1 MEKLISKFKGI
12 FDNYDYYNHNIGKL
26 ILSVELLAH
35 MMSLV
40 DTNDQEYIKK
50 ISSFLS
56 LVSSDIDKEILDIG
70 MVEYIYATKI
80 SQILDY
86 LEYKYRNVT
95 IKSPTEVVQDM
106 LQDQYVLFETGAHI
120 SYNKVADKK
129 LFGKVKEVGMNLEKI
144 YRDTANRCLNNNKE
158 RGERALR
165 DLEKTSNTM
174 SLLNWHEN
182 VKILEISNTIHGLC
196 NTLYDCITKKNL
208 TVPLDD
214 LLYKGFENLKLTE
227 FET

>member
-80 SQILDY
+80 YPIMDY
-86 LEYKYRNVT
+86 MERKYKDVT
-95 IKSPTEVVQDM
+95 IKSSAEIVQDM
-106 LQDQYVLFETGAHI
+106 LRDQYVLFETGGHI
-120 SYNKVADKK
+120 ENNKVEDKRM
-129 LFGKVKEVGMNLEKI
+129 FGKLKGVSMNLEKI
-144 YRDTANRCLNNNKE
+144 YKDIANQCLDKE

-165 DLEKTSNTM
+165 DLKKTSKTM
-174 SLLNWHEN
+174 SLMCLHEN
-182 VKILEISNTIHGLC
+182 VSILDISNSIGGLSGI
-196 NTLYDCITKKNL
+196 LIDCITNNKFTSSMN
-208 TVPLDD
+208 D
-214 LLYKGFENLKLTE
+214 LFNMGFERLKHIE
-227 FET
+227 FE